1 MTYSFSRHFY
11 PTSNNQTIL
20 LTMNTSYKWVLH
32 FTQNSTKQRI
42 NWSTAPCITATEK
55 ETILHSLQA
64 WQLGETSDGSQLLC
78 AATKYATAI
87 SEPSYIDAIA
97 LFIKEEQK
105 HGNNLGKY
113 LDAIGEQRIQRNWGD
128 TLFRKIRHIHLSME
142 WWTLAV
148 ITVES
153 AAQVFYQ
160 CLKDATNCPL
170 LRQVC
175 TDTLIDEA
183 FHIDFQVER
192 MNIIYSSKTSNMKWL
207 RRQFYKLFYF
217 ATILVVWMAHKKVFK
232 AGGNSFKQYLYK
244 MKRKYMKTL
253 GRVGV
258 KPTVTTAKSSGIKR
272 INNLS
277 TYLKSATN

>member
-11 PTSNNQTIL
+11 HTSNHQSIPS
-20 LTMNTSYKWVLH
+20 TMNTSYKWVLH

-42 NWSTAPCITATEK
+42 NWSTAPCITAAEK
-55 ETILHSLQA
+55 KAILHSLQA

-87 SEPSYIDAIA
+87 GEPSYIDAIA

-113 LDAIGEQRIQRNWGD
+113 LDIIGEQRIARNWGD
-128 TLFRKIRHIHLSME
+128 TLFRTIRHINLSME

-153 AAQVFYQ
+153 VAQVFYQ
-160 CLKDATNCPL
+160 CLKDAANCPL

-175 TDTLIDEA
+175 TDILIDEA

-192 MNIIYSSKTSNMKWL
+192 MNIIYNSKSIGMKWL

-217 ATILVVWMAHKKVFK
+217 ATIFIVWMAHKKVFK
-232 AGGNSFKQYLYK
+232 AGGNNFNQYLRK
-244 MKRKYMKTL
+244 MKLKYKKTL
-253 GRVGV
+253 GKLGM
-258 KPTVTTAKSSGIKR
+258 KPVINTAKPAGIKR
-272 INNLS
+272 IGNLS
-277 TYLKSATN
+277 TYLKSVMN